1 MEKATNFV
9 RMKNYL
15 LILFKQFKSVLEMLF
30 PADGGPMSNEVRD
43 IFSNPEDKKKYIDGV
58 NKFNS
63 DTTLT
68 DITMEFSGGKK
79 ITLIR

>member
-1 MEKATNFV
+1 MKKAINFV
-9 RMKNYL
+9 CMKNIL

-30 PADGGPMSNEVRD
+30 PTDGGPMSNEVRD

-58 NKFNS
+58 NKFNA
-63 DTTLT
+63 DTSLK
-68 DITMEFSGGKK
+68 DITIEFSGGKK